1 MVKQITHQFLK
12 QVCLSA
18 FGVLVFSSSCYAQ
31 DTLHI
36 SSKDTLQDP
45 FMRDSLE
52 LTRVKRIRPQ
62 FKFDNRVA
70 FHGSQGLPING
81 FDLGLLLESK
91 LRFTVGYY
99 TLFGNLKEFNIE
111 RDGQEFT
118 KAIQMNYG
126 SINTELIYK
135 DWRFVSLGMPLEV
148 GAGVN
153 TFRDKNLTTGDV
165 YSTQTG
171 GLLFINFGVAGT
183 FKPMRFLGLKVIAGY
198 RKQVYNQ
205 VKDFNF
211 DGFFTSIG
219 LNFDVQELG
228 RDIKMIRLKKKYKKG
243 NPVSNIVN
251 ILTG

>member
-1 MVKQITHQFLK
+1 MI
-12 QVCLSA
+12 
-18 FGVLVFSSSCYAQ
+18 VFSQ
-31 DTLHI
+31 DTLVNN
-36 SSKDTLQDP
+36 
-45 FMRDSLE
+45 FYNDSINI
-52 LTRVKRIRPQ
+52 TRTKLIRPQ

-70 FHGSQGLPING
+70 FHGTQGLQING
-81 FDLGLLLESK
+81 FDLGVLLDNK

-99 TLFGNLKEFNIE
+99 TMYGRLKEFDVQN
-111 RDGQEFT
+111 DGQEFT
-118 KAIQMNYG
+118 KEIQMNYG
-126 SINTELIYK
+126 SVNTELIYK
-135 DWRFVSLGMPLEV
+135 NWRFVSLGMPLEV
-148 GAGVN
+148 AAGVN

-165 YSTQTG
+165 YSTKTN

-219 LNFDVQELG
+219 LNIDIQEFTRDV
-228 RDIKMIRLKKKYKKG
+228 KMFRLMKKYKKG
-243 NPVSNIVN
+243 NNVTNLVS